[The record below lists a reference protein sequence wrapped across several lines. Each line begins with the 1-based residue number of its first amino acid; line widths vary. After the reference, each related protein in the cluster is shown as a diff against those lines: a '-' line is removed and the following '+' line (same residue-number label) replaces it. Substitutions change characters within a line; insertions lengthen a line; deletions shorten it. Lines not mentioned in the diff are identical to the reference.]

1 MRLQHVVLPCNK
13 HNKRTRCL
21 LAATLATSGCI
32 AALSAHAQDAP
43 ATPSLFGEKTEVVIG
58 LGAGVMP
65 RYLGAKDTK
74 VLPVPT
80 VAVYR
85 GIFFADSVRG
95 LGVEYMTE
103 SGFYISSALSYDFGR
118 TEKDSDWRPGSKK
131 LAGMGEVKGSAVV
144 NVLAM
149 QKLTSWLAVNG
160 EAEFRVAG
168 QSDRGNR
175 YRLGLESTIF
185 DGTKDTLTVG
195 MNVHAADR
203 DYNRT
208 YFGVT
213 QAQSQR
219 SRFSQFTPKS
229 GIYAYSLTADWTHD
243 FNKHWSL
250 FAAVNVMQF
259 SDRAKDSP
267 LVEEKTGVTG
277 TVMLNYS
284 F

>member
-1 MRLQHVVLPCNK
+1 MSSFFSFSLRP
-13 HNKRTRCL
+13 TRIRKL
-21 LAATLATSGCI
+21 LATALATAGCM
-32 AALSAHAQDAP
+32 ATMAAHAQDVP
-43 ATPSLFGEKTEVVIG
+43 ATPSLFGEKTEVIVG

-95 LGVEYMTE
+95 LGAEYMTE
-103 SGFYISSALSYDFGR
+103 SGFYVSSALSYDFGR
-118 TEKDSDWRPGSKK
+118 TEKDSDRRPGSKT
-131 LAGMGEVKGSAVV
+131 LAGMGEIKSSAVI
-144 NVLAM
+144 NVLAA
-149 QKLTSWLAVNG
+149 QQLTSWLAVNA

-168 QSDRGNR
+168 QDKRGNR
-175 YRLGLESTIF
+175 YRLGLESTVF
-185 DGTKDTLTVG
+185 DGAQDTVTVG

-203 DYNRT
+203 DYNQT
-208 YFGVT
+208 YFGVS

-219 SRFSQFTPKS
+219 SRFAEFTPKS

>member
-1 MRLQHVVLPCNK
+1 MNAPSVLPSFSPRSQ
-13 HNKRTRCL
+13 RTRRL
-21 LAATLATSGCI
+21 LATALATTGCI
-32 AALSAHAQDAP
+32 ASVAAHAQDAP
-43 ATPSLFGEKTEVVIG
+43 AARSLFGEETEVVIG
-58 LGAGVMP
+58 VGAGVMP

-95 LGVEYMTE
+95 LGAEYMTE
-103 SGFYISSALSYDFGR
+103 SGFYVSSALSYDFGR

-131 LAGMGEVKGSAVV
+131 LAGMGEVKSSAVI
-144 NVLAM
+144 NVLAA
-149 QKLTSWLAVNG
+149 QQLTSWLAVNA

-168 QSDRGNR
+168 QDKRGNR
-175 YRLGLESTIF
+175 YRLGLESTVF
-185 DGTKDTLTVG
+185 DGARDTVTVG

-203 DYNRT
+203 DYNQT

-219 SRFSQFTPKS
+219 SRFTQFTPKS
-229 GIYAYSLTADWTHD
+229 GVYAYSLTADWAHD
-243 FNKHWSL
+243 FNEHWSL
-250 FAAVNVMQF
+250 FAAVNIMQF
-259 SDRAKDSP
+259 SERAKHSP

-277 TVMLNYS
+277 TLMLNYS

>member
-1 MRLQHVVLPCNK
+1 MRLQPLIFLRDK
-13 HNKRTRCL
+13 LTRRL
-21 LAATLATSGCI
+21 LAATLVTSGCI
-32 AALSAHAQDAP
+32 ATLSAHAQDAP

-65 RYLGAKDTK
+65 RYMGAKDTK

-131 LAGMGEVKGSAVV
+131 LAGMGEVEGSTVV
-144 NVLAM
+144 NVLAA
-149 QKLTSWLAVNG
+149 QKLTSWLVVNG
-160 EAEFRVAG
+160 EAELRVAG
-168 QSDRGNR
+168 QSHRGNR
-175 YRLGLESTIF
+175 YRLGLEGTVF
-185 DGTKDTLTVG
+185 DGVKDTVTVG
-195 MNVHAADR
+195 MNVHTGAR
-203 DYNRT
+203 DFNQT

-213 QAQSQR
+213 NAQGQR
-219 SRFSQFTPKS
+219 SRFAQFTPKS
-229 GIYAYSLTADWTHD
+229 GIYAYSVTVDWTHD

-250 FAAVNVMQF
+250 FAAVNVMRF